1 MTLSKY
7 KSIYFKLLLTKI
19 NYTKINSIKIN
30 YTKINSIKINSSHR
44 QTKYIL
50 NQLYLNGWIILVGDI
65 TKSISV
71 FLTLYGNE
79 TKAMKQSE

>member
-30 YTKINSIKINSSHR
+30 SNHR
-44 QTKYIL
+44 QTKYII

-65 TKSISV
+65 TKSIYV